1 VNWRDIEGETPE
13 QDIELL
19 IELVRSLPAS
29 SVVVELGANR
39 GRSGLAMASVCRG
52 AQKVYLVD
60 NFTPDHPGWVEPSRT
75 ALEQNI
81 AAMGLQDRCVVIEGD
96 SAETGRNWQGGK
108 VGLIFID
115 AAHDETSVRADIEA
129 WLPHVEGY
137 VCLHDF
143 NNSHVP
149 GVEAAA
155 RALLGEPWKIHW
167 LTGVYRV

>member
-1 VNWRDIEGETPE
+1 MNWQDIEGETPE

-19 IELVRSLPAS
+19 IELVCSLPAGS
-29 SVVVELGANR
+29 IVVELGTNR
-39 GRSGLAMASVCRG
+39 GRCGLAMASACEG
-52 AQKVYLVD
+52 TVYLVD
-60 NFTPDHPGWVEPSRT
+60 NFTPDHPGWVAPSRE
-75 ALEQNI
+75 ALERNI
-81 AAMGLQDRCVVIEGD
+81 AAMDLEDRCVVIEGD
-96 SAETGRNWQGGK
+96 SAETGRGWRGGK

-115 AAHDETSVRADIEA
+115 AAHDEDSVRADIEA

-167 LTGVYRV
+167 LTGVYKV